1 MRLYN
6 APFITVHTWKLPQYR
21 QGNNKNLPSE
31 PDLKTV
37 VFSVSLE
44 EMTSLLES
52 FISVLFDE
60 VSFRLQNNLFR
71 TAL

>member
-1 MRLYN
+1 ME
-6 APFITVHTWKLPQYR
+6 TT
-21 QGNNKNLPSE
+21 KNLPSE
-31 PDLKTV
+31 PDLKTA
-37 VFSVSLE
+37 VFSISL